1 MWEAWKKPFWF
12 LRATTRT
19 RLGKFHRNLSSP
31 TQRSPWPKRTR
42 PLHWHWEPVMYQF
55 DIQADSSF
63 QKLSAQWNCTNGIL
77 PLYGHIQNHPKWLI
91 LVCLHKN
98 SLNIGS
104 AFSCTVLPYHSK
116 LFTGLAVIG
125 NIIISLRSTS
135 MNDAPIHA
143 EVADLK
149 SLCERLLLSKTRPST
164 TRPTRT
170 TTTKRRRRRMLVV
183 MVLDMMLIVQ

>member
-1 MWEAWKKPFWF
+1 MEETILF
-12 LRATTRT
+12 LRATAQT
-19 RLGKFHRNLSSP
+19 RLGKFHQNLSSP

-42 PLHWHWEPVMYQF
+42 PLHWHWEPVMHQF
-55 DIQADSSF
+55 DIQANSSF
-63 QKLSAQWNCTNGIL
+63 QKLSAQWNSTNRIL
-77 PLYGHIQNHPKWLI
+77 SLYGHIQDRPKWFI

-125 NIIISLRSTS
+125 NITIGLRSTS
-135 MNDAPIHA
+135 MNDTTIHA

-149 SLCERLLLSKTRPST
+149 SLCERLLLSKTRPTT

-170 TTTKRRRRRMLVV
+170 TTTKRLRRRMLVV
-183 MVLDMMLIVQ
+183 MLDMMLIVQ